1 MQFILGLNIVELI
14 PTIVVYAVLSLLAIG
29 VIYIFRK
36 KSDKELR
43 ELEEKMDS
51 NDKLN

>member
-1 MQFILGLNIVELI
+1 MQFILGLNIGELI
-14 PTIVVYAVLSLLAIG
+14 PTIVVYSVLSLLAIG